1 MKRVITLVVV
11 SAVLMAT
18 FVFGADAQRRRRQ
31 AARRDA
37 VPESTALAGDM
48 AGIEWGW
55 TRRQLM
61 DHFRAKVRAS
71 YAPRLSKAPGAIEED
86 AIRAEMARELQR
98 LRESYFAFDGTPSG
112 FDSGF
117 LRFEF
122 THGNGESMIRSR
134 SENSEDY
141 YFFINDH
148 LWKWYRAFHSSVF
161 AGASFDQFAAAL
173 EGRYGHARRQS
184 GVIYEGQ
191 PETQWLEWQDPS
203 TRARAV
209 DNNRFYGF
217 YCLVFEEK
225 ATVAHLSELRPNRP
239 PQRDQ
244 HHALVQA
251 VVVDPDSDPEVHDAH
266 ADVVD
271 QITARQGSASSMRG
285 TAPAQGQ
292 RPQR

>member
-1 MKRVITLVVV
+1 MKRVSTLVVV
-11 SAVLMAT
+11 SAVFMAT
-18 FVFGADAQRRRRQ
+18 FVFGADAQRRRRPR
-31 AARRDA
+31 AHDA
-37 VPESTALAGDM
+37 VPESAALAGDM

-55 TRRQLM
+55 SRQQLM
-61 DHFRAKVRAS
+61 EYFRRKVRAS

-86 AIRAEMARELQR
+86 AIRAEMERELRR
-98 LRESYFAFDGTPSG
+98 LRESYFEFDGTPSG

-122 THGNGESMIRSR
+122 THNNGESMLRAR

-161 AGASFDQFAAAL
+161 AGASFDQFASAL
-173 EGRYGHARRQS
+173 EGRYGSARHQS
-184 GVIYEGQ
+184 GVLYEGQ
-191 PETQWLEWQDPS
+191 PSTQWLEWQDHD

-225 ATVAHLSELRPNRP
+225 ATVAHLAELRPNRP
-239 PQRDQ
+239 PSREQ
-244 HHALVQA
+244 HHALVEA
-251 VVVDPDSDPEVHDAH
+251 VVLDPNADPEVHDAH
-266 ADVVD
+266 EDVVD
-271 QITARQGSASSMRG
+271 QITAGQGGASSMRPG
-285 TAPAQGQ
+285 GASSP
-292 RPQR
+292 RR